1 MLIQHRQ
8 QRLTRSLSRPPSGTS
23 SASLSIGSVWRRPN
37 DRHPPRLRG
46 ASALPLLSD
55 GGAIEQRISPP
66 QPFSSGRANCA
77 QEIADGARKWI
88 DEAMAAR
95 EGLTPLQRR
104 EKAFEHMDQA
114 QDARLN
120 PKAPMYMSV
129 IGRHAWFARILIAE
143 D

>member
-1 MLIQHRQ
+1 MTIIHHDF
-8 QRLTRSLSRPPSGTS
+8 G
-23 SASLSIGSVWRRPN
+23 
-37 DRHPPRLRG
+37 G
-46 ASALPLLSD
+46 ASALPPFPE
-55 GGAIEQRISPP
+55 GGAIEQPVSPP

-77 QEIADGARKWI
+77 QEIADRARKWV

-104 EKAFEHMDQA
+104 EKAFEHMDLA
-114 QDARLN
+114 QDARLD